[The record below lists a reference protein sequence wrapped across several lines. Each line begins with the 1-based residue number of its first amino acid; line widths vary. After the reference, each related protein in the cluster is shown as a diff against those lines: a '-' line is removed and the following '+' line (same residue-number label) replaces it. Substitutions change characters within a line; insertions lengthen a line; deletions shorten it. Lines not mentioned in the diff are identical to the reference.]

1 MLISTDHDMLTS
13 TDHVMLISIAW
24 LNMTILWTTEG
35 RPLRGRPSVV
45 HKIVMFS
52 PAVEIY
58 MTWSVDINMSWSVD
72 INMP

>member
-1 MLISTDHDMLTS
+1 MLIS
-13 TDHVMLISIAW
+13 TDHVMLISTAW
-24 LNMTILWTTEG
+24 LNMTMRWKTQG

-52 PAVEIY
+52 QAVEIN